1 MATRGVEA
9 EKRVMGEVL
18 MVNRNTGTL
27 EEGTERKRHVST
39 NGISHLQL

>member
-1 MATRGVEA
+1 MTRGIEVE
-9 EKRVMGEVL
+9 ERVRGEGL
-18 MVNRNTGTL
+18 AVNRNTGTL